1 MKNFFKVTTLGFLM
15 VVLTAVSFS
24 TAMAQK
30 TPEELQADKTAL
42 YNKFLETYKV
52 DTVAGQQSAI
62 DVAKEYIAT
71 YNTELDKQLVDYFKG
86 AIPELEKRI
95 VELKKK
101 AADEGDAKAREA
113 RFNNFN
119 SSIVNGIAKAKTPEN
134 LDKFFAAGDEII
146 QNDKDSLDVAIV
158 LAAVGSQI
166 PKETS
171 NAKYKALTE
180 KYAKRS
186 VSELEANKTGF
197 LKNKTGE
204 LQYGALD
211 WAYGSKDNTL
221 AVMNIILGDVQAKND
236 NVDAAVPYYYKALQ
250 TENGKKRWDIYNI
263 IALWYRGKAIKI
275 GKERLALDF
284 DVEENIALGKQKL
297 AMEKGYADRAID
309 AFARAYKLASA
320 DKDVTAERKQAIY
333 KDLKELV
340 GFRYDQPTEVDRKT
354 DKSINDYVAAV
365 TRNPLPNPTTE
376 VAPITVKEEAPTDSP
391 DNKKMDDSMN
401 SDPKKD
407 STMKKDDSMKKD
419 STMKKDDSMMKKE
432 TAPVKKDAKSTVKE
446 NGTTRNR
453 KVNNTTPPKKN

>member
-1 MKNFFKVTTLGFLM
+1 MLGLMM
-15 VVLTAVSFS
+15 VVLTAVSVS
-24 TAMAQK
+24 TVMAQK
-30 TPEELQADKTAL
+30 TPEEIQVEKTAL
-42 YNKFLETYKV
+42 YNKFLATYKV
-52 DTVAGQQSAI
+52 DTIAGQQSAI
-62 DVAKEYIAT
+62 DIAKEYIAT
-71 YNTELDKQLVDYFKG
+71 YKEPVDKQLVDYFKG
-86 AIPELEKRI
+86 AIPDLETRI

-101 AADEGDAKAREA
+101 NSDVANAKAREA

-119 SSIVNGIAKAKTPEN
+119 SSITDGISKAKTPEN
-134 LDKFFAAGDEII
+134 LDKFFAAGEEVV
-146 QNDKDSLDVAIV
+146 QNEKDFLDVAIV

-166 PKETS
+166 PKENN

-180 KYAKRS
+180 KYAKRTI
-186 VSELEANKTGF
+186 SELDANRTGF
-197 LKNKTGE
+197 LKDKKGD

-221 AVMNIILGDVQAKND
+221 AVMNIILGDLQAKND
-236 NVDAAVPYYYKALQ
+236 NLDASIPYYYKALQ

-263 IALWYRGKAIKI
+263 IALWYRGKAIQI

-284 DVEENIALGKQKL
+284 DVEENVAIGKQKL

-320 DKDVTAERKQAIY
+320 DKDVTAERKQSIY

-340 GFRYDQPTEVDRKT
+340 GFRYDQPADVERKT

-365 TRNPLPNPTTE
+365 TKNPLPNPAAE
-376 VAPITVKEEAPTDSP
+376 VAPITVKEDPPTDSP
-391 DNKKMDDSMN
+391 DNKKMDDSM
-401 SDPKKD
+401 
-407 STMKKDDSMKKD
+407 KKDDSMMKKDNSMMKKD

-432 TAPVKKDAKSTVKE
+432 TAPMKKDGKSSVKE

-453 KVNNTTPPKKN
+453 TVNKTTPPKKN